1 MNKTPTIVK
10 LLLAVIL
17 VLGVVMV
24 QQPPMATA
32 EIAKQEVPTNLV
44 HIDITYDP
52 GTKSYSLGGF
62 SAEELRQ
69 VGAPQFQDEIWQLL
83 SMLDNVTLKIQGDTI
98 NVLTNDQQ
106 LLSLAWDAAS
116 REILYSL
123 LDATI
128 ELGDI
133 DMARAEDWLD
143 NADIE
148 ITLRQSKELS
158 QPLKIS
164 LGTLVQVQV
173 AKNGELSVEGFPT
186 GYSLTPEMVELVNA
200 ANIENLKLCWN
211 KGVIDLQVNGQTLP
225 QATLYQGGLSV
236 IDKAFGLNLGD
247 LTPIFDSSFGA
258 GLVIG
263 EADPVTGECMP

>member
-1 MNKTPTIVK
+1 MNKTPTFIK

-17 VLGVVMV
+17 VLGIVMV

-52 GTKSYSLGGF
+52 GTKSYSMGGF

-69 VGAPQFQDEIWQLL
+69 VGAPQFQDEIWQVL
-83 SMLDNVTLKIQGDTI
+83 SMLDNVTLMIKDDMIDIMTD
-98 NVLTNDQQ
+98 DQH
-106 LLSLAWDAAS
+106 LLSLAWDGPS

-123 LDATI
+123 LNAYI
-128 ELGDI
+128 ELGDV
-133 DMARAEDWLD
+133 DMERAEAWLD
-143 NADIE
+143 KADIQ
-148 ITLRQSKELS
+148 ITLRKSKELS
-158 QPLKIS
+158 NPLQIE
-164 LGTLVQVQV
+164 LATLVQVKV
-173 AKNGELSVEGFPT
+173 ATNGELSVEGFPT
-186 GYSLTPEMVELVNA
+186 GMSLTPETMALIEA
-200 ANIENLKLCWN
+200 AKVENLKLCWN
-211 KGVIDLQVNGQTLP
+211 KGVIDLQVNGQALP

-236 IDKAFGLNLGD
+236 IDKAFGLSLGD
-247 LTPIFDSSFGA
+247 LTPIFGSSFGA